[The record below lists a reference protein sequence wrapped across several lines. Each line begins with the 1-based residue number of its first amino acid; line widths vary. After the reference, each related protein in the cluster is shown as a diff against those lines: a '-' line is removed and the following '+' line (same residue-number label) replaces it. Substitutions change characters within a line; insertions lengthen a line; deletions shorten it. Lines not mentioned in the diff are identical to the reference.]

1 MCWNQY
7 VSINTFLFGIFVL
20 ILIAVN
26 NKHSPYKV
34 KEFDSIFVYLFFV
47 SFISMQLIEFFIWR
61 NLKNKTMNKLFSI
74 LGAFLLLI
82 QPVASLMML
91 KNNTLMWKMVATY
104 SIPSFAY
111 FFYLLKYHNFYTNV
125 SNSGH
130 LKWHWSI
137 PNNKISFVFIFYL
150 YFLMYSI
157 FVNKYYLLMT
167 YVLLLLLLSYYL
179 YVNDDTVSSIWC
191 WAVNSLMLYY
201 AFKLL
206 IWMPFK
212 EHGFCLV

>member
-157 FVNKYYLLMT
+157 YIKNK
-167 YVLLLLLLSYYL
+167 
-179 YVNDDTVSSIWC
+179 SIWYSS
-191 WAVNSLMLYY
+191 AVLC
-201 AFKLL
+201 AIKLF
-206 IWMPFK
+206 MPFN
-212 EHGFCLV
+212 

>member
-82 QPVASLMML
+82 QPVLSLMML
-91 KNNTLMWKMVATY
+91 KNNTLMWKMVVTY

-179 YVNDDTVSSIWC
+179 YVNDDTVNSIWC

-206 IWMPFK
+206 IWLPFK
-212 EHGFCLV
+212 EHGFCVV

>member
-82 QPVASLMML
+82 QPVLSLRMI
-91 KNNTLMWKMVATY
+91 KNNTLMWKMVVTY

-179 YVNDDTVSSIWC
+179 YVNDDTVNSIWC

-206 IWMPFK
+206 IWLPFK
-212 EHGFCLV
+212 EHGFCVV